1 MLVEYLCW
9 CTEVQC
15 FSRPLVQLKRSQI
28 QVCLRANGQVG
39 AFSQVGETQIP
50 VTVPLAF
57 ALSGEGLCAG
67 WDSLTPAA
75 YAYDDEFHFSG
86 TIRQVVVE
94 LAD

>member
-1 MLVEYLCW
+1 
-9 CTEVQC
+9 
-15 FSRPLVQLKRSQI
+15 
-28 QVCLRANGQVG
+28 
-39 AFSQVGETQIP
+39 

-57 ALSGEGLCAG
+57 ALWGEGLCAG

>member
-1 MLVEYLCW
+1 MEL
-9 CTEVQC
+9 
-15 FSRPLVQLKRSQI
+15 P
-28 QVCLRANGQVG
+28 VG
-39 AFSQVGETQIP
+39 AVTLRYEFERTGPPDFAAGKGSPGIGRLYIDGSKVGETEIP

-67 WDSLTPAA
+67 WDSLSPAA
-75 YAYDDEFHFSG
+75 SAYDDEFRFSG